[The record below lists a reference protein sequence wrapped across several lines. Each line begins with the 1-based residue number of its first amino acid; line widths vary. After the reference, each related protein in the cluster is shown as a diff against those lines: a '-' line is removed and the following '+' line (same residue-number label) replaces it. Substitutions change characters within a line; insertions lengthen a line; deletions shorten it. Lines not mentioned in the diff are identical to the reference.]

1 MRSRA
6 WATGVASLAVAASL
20 LAGCGSDDPEEGTAD
35 PSSPG
40 SSGSTTDDPT
50 ATEETTSTGPD
61 AASGRRVETQAVVF
75 HLPADIDW
83 DVKGGGTWASWSPE
97 NSAALWTVLQF
108 EHNEREV
115 KELDEIARTALS
127 SARREEPA
135 TERVDNR
142 VVNGVEGWVLEY
154 HGKNSF
160 GTPEF
165 HYEFGAVT
173 GTYWTTFNFD
183 FPKDNAQTRA
193 VIDSL
198 LASIEW
204 KLEE

>member
-6 WATGVASLAVAASL
+6 WATAVTSTALLVGV
-20 LAGCGSDDPEEGTAD
+20 LAGCDSDASGGGTAD
-35 PSSPG
+35 PSSP
-40 SSGSTTDDPT
+40 SSGAATDDPT
-50 ATEETTSTGPD
+50 ATEGSTPSGPD
-61 AASGRRVETQAVVF
+61 AASGPRVESQTVVY
-75 HLPADIDW
+75 HLPEGIDW
-83 DVKGGGTWASWSPE
+83 NLDGGGTFAWWSPE
-97 NSAALWTVLQF
+97 GSAAMWSVLQF
-108 EHNEREV
+108 EHNEREA
-115 KELDEIARTALS
+115 KELDAIARTNLAG
-127 SARREEPA
+127 ARRENPT
-135 TERVDNR
+135 TERVENR

-160 GTPEF
+160 GSPEF

-183 FPKDNAQTRA
+183 FPQDNPRTRA

>member
-6 WATGVASLAVAASL
+6 WATGVASLAVATSL
-20 LAGCGSDDPEEGTAD
+20 LAGCGSDDPDDGTAD
-35 PSSPG
+35 PSSPA
-40 SSGSTTDDPT
+40 SSASATDDPT
-50 ATEETTSTGPD
+50 ATDETSSAGPD
-61 AASGRRVETQAVVF
+61 VANGRRVETQAVAY
-75 HLPADIDW
+75 HLPADFDW

-97 NSAALWTVLQF
+97 RSAGLWTVLQF
-108 EHNEREV
+108 EHNEREA
-115 KELDEIARTALS
+115 KELDEIARTSLG
-127 SARREEPA
+127 SARRDYPA
-135 TERVDNR
+135 TERVENR

-154 HGKNSF
+154 HGKTSF
-160 GTPEF
+160 GSPEF
-165 HYEFGAVT
+165 RYEFGAVT
-173 GTYWTTFNFD
+173 GSYWTTFNFS